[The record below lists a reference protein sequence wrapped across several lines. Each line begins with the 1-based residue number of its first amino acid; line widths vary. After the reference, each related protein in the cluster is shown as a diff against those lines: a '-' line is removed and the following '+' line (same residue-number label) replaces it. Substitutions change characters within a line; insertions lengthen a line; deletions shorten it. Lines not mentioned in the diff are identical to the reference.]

1 MITVVA
7 MLVSSINIRMN
18 TDKTNVINVDVSSDI
33 RNMKYVLNGFI

>member
-1 MITVVA
+1 MIIVVA
-7 MLVSSINIRMN
+7 MSIFSINIRMN